1 MSAAQDPEP
10 IAWQLVSD
18 GQADYERGFIFG
30 RVAPEELDAAGIGS
44 VVVTPF
50 NALLVR
56 SGRRVILVDAGLGEL
71 AGEEAEGAG
80 LLLDSLGAAGV
91 APTDV
96 HDVIVTHAHPDHV
109 GGLTSGGWPTFP
121 RARHHVSAP
130 EVDFWLGPH
139 PEQRLFAPAAEV
151 LVGAA
156 RAALTT
162 LQDADL
168 LVACAPDAQIAPGV
182 RLVPAPGHTPGHV
195 AVAIDDGGDTLLYLA
210 DVLLHEE
217 ELAHPEWTSVV
228 DTDPAATVATRR
240 AILDRAVEAGARIAG
255 FHLESVMRL
264 SRDGG
269 GYRQEAAG

>member
-1 MSAAQDPEP
+1 MSAAHDAEP

-18 GQADYERGFIFG
+18 GHAEYERDFIFG
-30 RVAPEELDAAGIGS
+30 GVNPAELEAAGIGH

-56 SGRRVILVDAGLGEL
+56 SGRRVILVDSGIGEL
-71 AGEEAEGAG
+71 AGEEGEGAG
-80 LLLDSLGAAGV
+80 LLLDSLRAAGV

-109 GGLTSGGWPTFP
+109 GGLTAGGWPTFA

-130 EVDFWLGPH
+130 EVDFWLGQDPQ
-139 PEQRLFAPAAEV
+139 ERLCAPAADV

-156 RAALTT
+156 RAALIT

-195 AVAIDDGGDTLLYLA
+195 AVAVDDGGDTLLYLA

-228 DTDPAATVATRR
+228 DTDPATAVATRR
-240 AILDRAVEAGARIAG
+240 AILDRAVEVGARIAG

-264 SRDGG
+264 ARDGD
-269 GYRQEAAG
+269 GYRQERAG